1 VTETAPSFL
10 LVRWLFIRLLAL
22 VYLVAFASLWVQ
34 IHGLVGSNG
43 ILPLEELLQRY
54 AESDELVWR
63 RHWLLPTLCWLDT
76 SDNFLNLLCG
86 SGVALSLVLLVGV
99 SQRLVLALLWV
110 GYLSLTTVGQLF
122 LGFQWD
128 ALLLEA
134 GFLAIFFAPA
144 GLRPG
149 LHPAAPPSFISR
161 WLLIWLVFRVH
172 FMSGIVKIT
181 AGDETWHS
189 LTALNYHYF
198 TTPLPTWI
206 GYYAHHLPDWFHK
219 AGVVM
224 TFVFEIGFP
233 LLIFFGRRFRI
244 AAFVGLI
251 GFQVVISA
259 TGNYGFFNILSVAL
273 CVPLLHDGF
282 VRRLVP
288 GRWRSRLEVTPS
300 DDRSRYL
307 KAVELGVL
315 VSLTSVVL
323 MLSSFQMIGSFTSY
337 QTLPETSLELLG
349 WTRPTHA
356 VNGYGL
362 FRTMTTERPEIIIEG
377 SADGVSWQAYE
388 LPWKVGDVGRRP
400 AFAQPHMPRLDWQ
413 MWFAALGDWRQNRN
427 QWFISFLEHL
437 LRGTPEVLDLLEEN
451 PFGGA
456 PPRFIRARR
465 FRYEFT
471 QPEQRAQTG
480 NWWQRRD
487 PELYCP
493 VLTLQNGRLTRAGR

>member
-1 VTETAPSFL
+1 
-10 LVRWLFIRLLAL
+10 
-22 VYLVAFASLWVQ
+22 
-34 IHGLVGSNG
+34 
-43 ILPLEELLQRY
+43 
-54 AESDELVWR
+54 
-63 RHWLLPTLCWLDT
+63 
-76 SDNFLNLLCG
+76 
-86 SGVALSLVLLVGV
+86 
-99 SQRLVLALLWV
+99 
-110 GYLSLTTVGQLF
+110 
-122 LGFQWD
+122 
-128 ALLLEA
+128 
-134 GFLAIFFAPA
+134 
-144 GLRPG
+144 
-149 LHPAAPPSFISR
+149 
-161 WLLIWLVFRVH
+161 
-172 FMSGIVKIT
+172 
-181 AGDETWHS
+181 
-189 LTALNYHYF
+189 
-198 TTPLPTWI
+198 
-206 GYYAHHLPDWFHK
+206 
-219 AGVVM
+219 
-224 TFVFEIGFP
+224 
-233 LLIFFGRRFRI
+233 
-244 AAFVGLI
+244 
-251 GFQVVISA
+251 
-259 TGNYGFFNILSVAL
+259 
-273 CVPLLHDGF
+273 
-282 VRRLVP
+282 
-288 GRWRSRLEVTPS
+288 VTPS

-400 AFAQPHMPRLDWQ
+400 TFVQPHMPRLDWQ